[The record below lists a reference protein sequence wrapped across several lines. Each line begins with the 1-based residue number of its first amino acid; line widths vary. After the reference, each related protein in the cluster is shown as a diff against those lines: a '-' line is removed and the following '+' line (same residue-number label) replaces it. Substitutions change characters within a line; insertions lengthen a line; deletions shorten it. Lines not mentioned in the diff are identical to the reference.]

1 MNCTLRV
8 VSNFLGAVQKNR
20 DSPNHINIL
29 LMKKFT
35 FRIYCAITIHS
46 LQNEGSFYMIQ
57 KIEKGD

>member
-29 LMKKFT
+29 FMKKFT
-35 FRIYCAITIHS
+35 FQIYRLLKEDRNI
-46 LQNEGSFYMIQ
+46 YY
-57 KIEKGD
+57 